1 MFTTVFIIHHA
12 KKLRSVVHL
21 IEVILFAATSFV
33 VGLSGAIVPGPMLT
47 VTISDSM
54 KKGFKAGPMVV
65 SGHIIAEIILIVLIF
80 AGLGWLIGSPA
91 ASFIIGTLGGIMLIL
106 MGYNITRS
114 SQPVSDVSD
123 DAEVKRYGPVIKG
136 FMTSV
141 SNPYFFIWW
150 ATVGCAFMFKGLELA
165 GAVGVLGFIIGHWAS
180 DLGWFST
187 VSFLTSRG
195 SGIMNEKHYKIIMTI
210 CGAFLIV
217 LGVYFILS
225 AQKII

>member
-1 MFTTVFIIHHA
+1 MVP
-12 KKLRSVVHL
+12 L
-21 IEVILFAATSFV
+21 IEVILFAATSFA
-33 VGLSGAIVPGPMLT
+33 VGLSGAVVPGPMLT

-54 KKGFKAGPMVV
+54 KKGFIAGPMVV
-65 SGHIIAEIILIVLIF
+65 SGHIIAEIILIILIF
-80 AGLGWLIGSPA
+80 AGLGWLIGSPR

-106 MGYNITRS
+106 MGYSTARS
-114 SQPVSDVSD
+114 SQPIPEVSEDT
-123 DAEVKRYGPVIKG
+123 EVTRYGTVLKG

-150 ATVGCAFMFKGLELA
+150 ATVGCAFMYKGLELA
-165 GAVGVLGFIIGHWAS
+165 GAVGVLGFIVGHWAS

-195 SGIMNEKHYKIIMTI
+195 SGVMNEKHYKTIMII

>member
-1 MFTTVFIIHHA
+1 M
-12 KKLRSVVHL
+12 

-80 AGLGWLIGSPA
+80 AGLGWLIGSST

-114 SQPVSDVSD
+114 SQPVSEVSD
-123 DAEVKRYGPVIKG
+123 YGEVKRYGPVIKG

>member
-1 MFTTVFIIHHA
+1 M
-12 KKLRSVVHL
+12 VHL

-80 AGLGWLIGSPA
+80 AGLGWLIGSST

>member
-1 MFTTVFIIHHA
+1 M
-12 KKLRSVVHL
+12 VHL

-80 AGLGWLIGSPA
+80 AGLGWLIGSST

-114 SQPVSDVSD
+114 SQPVSEVSD
-123 DAEVKRYGPVIKG
+123 YGEVKRYGPVIKG

>member
-1 MFTTVFIIHHA
+1 M
-12 KKLRSVVHL
+12 
-21 IEVILFAATSFV
+21 ILFAATSFV

-80 AGLGWLIGSPA
+80 AGLGWLIGSST

-114 SQPVSDVSD
+114 SQPVSEVSD
-123 DAEVKRYGPVIKG
+123 YGEVKRYGPVIKG